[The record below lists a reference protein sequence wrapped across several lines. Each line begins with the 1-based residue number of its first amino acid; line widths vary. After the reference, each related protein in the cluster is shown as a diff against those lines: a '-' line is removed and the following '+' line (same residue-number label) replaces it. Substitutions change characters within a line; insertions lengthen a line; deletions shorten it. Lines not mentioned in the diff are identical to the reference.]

1 MTDRETQLV
10 IPHRQLSREALSGLI
25 EEFVTRDG
33 TDSGYTK
40 GSLEENVARVRRQLD
55 DGRAVIVFDGRSK
68 TCNIVPAD
76 SLPQRCI
83 KKIEKNR

>member
-1 MTDRETQLV
+1 MTDRETRLV

-40 GSLEENVARVRRQLD
+40 GSLEDNVARVRRQLD
-55 DGRAVIVFDGRSK
+55 DGRAVIVFDGLSK
-68 TCNIVPAD
+68 TCNIVPTE
-76 SLPQRCI
+76 SLPRG
-83 KKIEKNR
+83 NAAT